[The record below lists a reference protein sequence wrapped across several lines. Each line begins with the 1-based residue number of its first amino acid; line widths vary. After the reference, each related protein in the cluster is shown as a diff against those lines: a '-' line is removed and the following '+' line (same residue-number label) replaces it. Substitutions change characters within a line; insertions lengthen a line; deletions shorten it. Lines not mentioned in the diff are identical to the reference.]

1 MDRMMFIEDIQGGKR
16 HCDQIIRSLPK
27 TFSGCVRIFDLT
39 KESKQDDWR
48 NSDITMQKV

>member
-1 MDRMMFIEDIQGGKR
+1 MLFIEDIQGGKR

-39 KESKQDDWR
+39 KESKQGDWR
-48 NSDITMQKV
+48 NSDITM